1 MSKRIVLLGIAL
13 LLLPVAGMA
22 QGISLGLGA
31 SGGLNIPIVQDDQA
45 SGTAFGIRGMVGLMS
60 FVRVE
65 PNVSFAKYGDPSL
78 DEPGITSNLE
88 GSKLTSYGVDAV
100 LGAPMGTPG
109 IAMFGLVGAGF
120 YKATRD
126 QTEVFD
132 DDETDFGWRFGLGL
146 GFGLSSG
153 LGLDV
158 RGALNLVPV
167 EGGSS
172 KKTIFAQAGLNYFF
186 GGK

>member
-1 MSKRIVLLGIAL
+1 MSKRIILLGIAI
-13 LLLPVAGMA
+13 LLLPVVSMA
-22 QGISLGLGA
+22 QGISLGVGA
-31 SGGLNIPIVQDDQA
+31 SGGLNIPIVQNDQA
-45 SGTAFGIRGMVGLMS
+45 SGTAFGIRGLVGLMS

-65 PNVSFAKYGDPSL
+65 PNISFAKYGDPTI
-78 DEPGITSNLE
+78 DEPGITSDLD

-109 IAMFGLVGAGF
+109 LAPFGLVGAGF
-120 YKATRD
+120 YKAKRD
-126 QTEVFD
+126 QTADFD
-132 DDETDFGWRFGLGL
+132 SGDSDFGWRFGLGL
-146 GFGLSSG
+146 GMGLSSG
-153 LGLDV
+153 LALDV
-158 RGALNLVPV
+158 RGVLNLVTV